1 MTLTSFFTEIRKSPF
16 LMGVFAAV
24 SLFFVT
30 FFLTGDVMAAG
41 DDPFGTGSGV
51 KVAAASDGDLKSSIV
66 TMLNYFLGFIGI
78 LLVAIIIYA
87 GFRIIVSQG
96 EEEEL
101 TKGRTMI
108 VYAIIGVVIIF
119 LSYTIVGFIGDPT
132 TAEDAGAGVTG

>member
-1 MTLTSFFTEIRKSPF
+1 MNSLTSFFTDIRKSPV
-16 LMGVFAAV
+16 LMGMIAAITLV
-24 SLFFVT
+24 YITLLFSGGGA
-30 FFLTGDVMAAG
+30 LADA
-41 DDPFGTGSGV
+41 FGTTDV
-51 KVAAASDGDLKSSIV
+51 KVDAAQDGDLKSSII

-96 EEEEL
+96 EEDEL

-119 LSYTIVGFIGDPT
+119 LSYTIVGFIGGLT
-132 TAEDAGAGVTG
+132 TAEDSGAGVTG

>member
-1 MTLTSFFTEIRKSPF
+1 MNSLTSFFEELKHSPL
-16 LMGVFAAV
+16 LMGMFAAIAV
-24 SLFFVT
+24 VFTSFIFSGGIL
-30 FFLTGDVMAAG
+30 AA
-41 DDPFGTGSGV
+41 DDPFGTSGTA
-51 KVAAASDGDLKSSIV
+51 VAAADETDLKSSIIV
-66 TMLNYFLGFIGI
+66 MLNYFLTFIGI

-119 LSYTIVGFIGDPT
+119 LSYTIVDFIGGLTNSDSS
-132 TAEDAGAGVTG
+132 GGGSTG